1 MDEIKSLIKEL
12 ESICVDNMAERYYSN
27 TSEYP
32 YKLMY
37 FLNSLNLRMKECSE
51 SAVILLEQ
59 GFTLPAL
66 VLIRTMMENTAL
78 LYDAYK
84 FVKTTIDSDEINKN
98 TDFKLM
104 QLLFANQYSKEGC
117 EPSDLEMRATRVGVL
132 ISQIDNEFP
141 GWKGFYGNLC
151 EFVHPNS
158 DGVICSYSK
167 LIEKKGIFF
176 KPQLTEEHCLYNAFL
191 ATLKLALVIYLEK
204 AMYII
209 ETIHTFTEISEDYI
223 KNSEVNKL

>member
-1 MDEIKSLIKEL
+1 MEEIKIVIKEL
-12 ESICVDNMAERYYSN
+12 ESICVDNMPERYYSN
-27 TSEYP
+27 TSKYP
-32 YKLMY
+32 YKLMH
-37 FLNSLNLRMKECSE
+37 FLNSLNLRMKECGE

-84 FVKTTIDSDEINKN
+84 LVKTTIESDEINEN
-98 TDFKLM
+98 TDFRLM
-104 QLLFANQYSKEGC
+104 QLLFANQYPKESC
-117 EPSDLEMRATRVGVL
+117 EPSDLEMRVLRVGVL
-132 ISQIDNEFP
+132 NSQIDKEFP

-158 DGVICSYSK
+158 DGVICCYSK

-176 KPQLTEEHCLYNAFL
+176 KPQLTEEHCSYNAFL
-191 ATLKLALVIYLEK
+191 TTLKLALVVYLEK

-209 ETIHTFTEISEDYI
+209 ETIHTFTEISEDCI
-223 KNSEVNKL
+223 KNSDVDKL